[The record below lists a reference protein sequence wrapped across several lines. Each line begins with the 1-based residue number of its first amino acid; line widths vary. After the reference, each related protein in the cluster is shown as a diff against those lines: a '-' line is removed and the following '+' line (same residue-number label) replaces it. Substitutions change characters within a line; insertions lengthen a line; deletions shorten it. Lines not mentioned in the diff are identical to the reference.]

1 MISNFKGKFYLQVG
15 KTKNYLDVR
24 VELYCFHMQNF
35 EIIEVNP
42 ISFSHNFEVYFFV
55 ISQFRP

>member
-1 MISNFKGKFYLQVG
+1 MISNFKGEFYLQVG

-42 ISFSHNFEVYFFV
+42 ISFSYNFEV
-55 ISQFRP
+55 